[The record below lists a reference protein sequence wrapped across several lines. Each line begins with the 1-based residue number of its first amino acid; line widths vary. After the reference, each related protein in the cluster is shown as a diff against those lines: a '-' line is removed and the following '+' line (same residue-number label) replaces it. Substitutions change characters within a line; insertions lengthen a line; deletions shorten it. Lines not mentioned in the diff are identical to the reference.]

1 MGSSQKRPLRT
12 PFRCL
17 FAFLISRAFN
27 PIGMDGIEW
36 PAIFR
41 ALPILLST
49 GERDY
54 NAKGFKRATDY
65 FYPIHTGVPTVIFG
79 LFFFGLFF

>member
-1 MGSSQKRPLRT
+1 
-12 PFRCL
+12 
-17 FAFLISRAFN
+17 
-27 PIGMDGIEW
+27 MDGIEW
-36 PAIFR
+36 LAIFR

-65 FYPIHTGVPTVIFG
+65 FYPIHTGVLTVIFWPVF
-79 LFFFGLFF
+79 LRFVFLMVFFFVHPIL